1 MGFVEQLTVLLSFT
15 GTLESYDNAA
25 LKCRR
30 QQKKID
36 EKSAKVGQFALK
48 TFTIVP

>member
-1 MGFVEQLTVLLSFT
+1 MSCHVTYEVFFI
-15 GTLESYDNAA
+15 GTLETYDNAA

-36 EKSAKVGQFALK
+36 EKLAKVGEV
-48 TFTIVP
+48 IS